1 MLIVTG
7 LYATVLSFL
16 IIFLAARV
24 VRLRFKHHVG
34 ILDGG
39 QPDLSK
45 AIRVHGNA
53 IETIPLALILM
64 ACAEASHLP
73 LAVLHGV
80 GIVLVSARIY
90 HAYGLSHSSG
100 RSKGRFYGTLLTWI
114 VILFLGFC
122 NLIAFV
128 KTQPL

>member
-1 MLIVTG
+1 MLTITG
-7 LYATVLSFL
+7 LYAAILSFL
-16 IIFLAARV
+16 IIFLAASV
-24 VRLRFKHHVG
+24 VRLRVKHSVG

-45 AIRVHGNA
+45 AIRAHGNA
-53 IETIPLALILM
+53 TETIPLALILM
-64 ACAEASHLP
+64 ACAEVSHLP

-80 GIVLVSARIY
+80 GIVLVSARLY
-90 HAYGLSHSSG
+90 HAYGLSRSSG

-114 VILFLGFC
+114 VILFLSFY

-128 KTQPL
+128 KTLSL